1 MVYPVLQ
8 MGNGGSDNFIG
19 SDQVLRQGFDIR
31 WKAHTSIRIEC
42 TMSGGRCGYSVGLK
56 NGQNKL
62 FVQLPKLSIYFVK
75 GIAQKVRSDIFND

>member
-8 MGNGGSDNFIG
+8 TGNGGSVNFTG

-31 WKAHTSIRIEC
+31 WKPDTSIRNEC
-42 TMSGGRCGYSVGLK
+42 ARSGGRCGYSVGLK

-62 FVQLPKLSIYFVK
+62 FVQLPKLSLCFVF
-75 GIAQKVRSDIFND
+75 GIARTVRFDILND